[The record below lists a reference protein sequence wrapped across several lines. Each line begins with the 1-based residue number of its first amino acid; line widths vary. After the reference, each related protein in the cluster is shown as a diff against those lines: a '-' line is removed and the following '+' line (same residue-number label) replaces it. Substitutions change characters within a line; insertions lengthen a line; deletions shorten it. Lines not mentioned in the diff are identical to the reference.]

1 MTYFFSVTCSE
12 PFEGAEG
19 NLKKTLEKN
28 LEFIQLEPFLPSPAS
43 SIQKLITK
51 FLYLFDVWY
60 FEKTVDHDLHLSCH
74 EMLQE
79 LQFCLS
85 EEKMEAY
92 PIDVNE
98 VELTKLTP
106 FRDRCLVQ
114 PDRLDSDMVMKI
126 VLLVLLCVDKLQR
139 KGKLRTY

>member
-1 MTYFFSVTCSE
+1 M
-12 PFEGAEG
+12 
-19 NLKKTLEKN
+19 
-28 LEFIQLEPFLPSPAS
+28 EFIQLEPFLPTPAS

-51 FLYLFDVWY
+51 FLFLFDVWY
-60 FEKTVDHDLHLSCH
+60 FEKSVDHDLHLSCH

-85 EEKMEAY
+85 EEKMEPY

-114 PDRLDSDMVMKI
+114 SDGLDSDMVMKM

-139 KGKLRTY
+139 KGEL